1 MRRTSTPIRALVA
14 AVVLVLSVLTA
25 ADVAQAGQQA
35 PERGEIT
42 SERVES
48 TLAESAKA
56 PPGERRARPSA
67 GVQAAAFQSL
77 QVCACAVRAEL
88 RGRPAVAE
96 TGRAVVPVT
105 ERSDELPIRHQVFR
119 C

>member
-25 ADVAQAGQQA
+25 VDVAQAGQQT

-48 TLAESAKA
+48 TLAESANA

-67 GVQAAAFQSL
+67 GVRAAPLQS
-77 QVCACAVRAEL
+77 CACAVRAEL

-96 TGRAVVPVT
+96 TGRAVVPVA
-105 ERSDELPIRHQVFR
+105 ERSGELPVRHQVFR